1 MIKHIA
7 LALTLAIAP
16 LSSFASQFV
25 EGKHYNV
32 ISQKA
37 PSSQPKLTEFFS
49 FYCHNCFGMET
60 MYMSDIK
67 SGLNKQVAFETKH
80 INFSRDQNDVMPI
93 EVMRALSVIHQ
104 IGGND
109 KINHAMFAAI
119 QGEEGAAGHDHSA
132 PGHTHEPTV
141 NNRDDIKKIFAKF
154 GIDGTK
160 YDALATNAI
169 TEEKIALWLKQQREF
184 RIQSVPAF
192 IVNDKYAIDMTQLRT
207 IGQLV
212 DLINYLALD
221 KNN

>member
-80 INFSRDQNDVMPI
+80 VNFSRDQNDVMPI
-93 EVMRALSVIHQ
+93 EVMRALSVIQQ

-141 NNRDDIKKIFAKF
+141 NNRDDIKA
-154 GIDGTK
+154 
-160 YDALATNAI
+160 
-169 TEEKIALWLKQQREF
+169 ELK
-184 RIQSVPAF
+184 
-192 IVNDKYAIDMTQLRT
+192 
-207 IGQLV
+207 V
-212 DLINYLALD
+212 DLIMLLARFGYPPVSRD
-221 KNN
+221 EVYKEIFAQAENFKKNRA